1 MTSDWWDVSEEWE
14 KVKDIPLDEEQR
26 LKINRYLKTRISHT
40 EDLMVYNF
48 GPLEER
54 EKTLQRFNLDS
65 GKATYTLFT
74 NVLWDA
80 ASAQREIAFANAI
93 EWVFETI
100 EWFASHPEKQ
110 LIVKIHPAEVV
121 IGTNQPFAE
130 LITNRFPA
138 LPANVRMIKPDEK
151 VNSWSIYEV
160 TDLGLV
166 HTTTAGM
173 ELPLLGIP
181 SIVVSKTHFRG
192 RGFTI
197 DLNSKDAYFD
207 YLSQFKKE
215 NVETERSKIL
225 AERYA
230 FLLFERYQV
239 PFEVFNLDEKRGV
252 NFWRFNSISELFKID
267 YFEDII
273 DSIIK
278 RKAFLT
284 EA

>member
-1 MTSDWWDVSEEWE
+1 
-14 KVKDIPLDEEQR
+14 
-26 LKINRYLKTRISHT
+26 
-40 EDLMVYNF
+40 
-48 GPLEER
+48 
-54 EKTLQRFNLDS
+54 
-65 GKATYTLFT
+65 
-74 NVLWDA
+74 
-80 ASAQREIAFANAI
+80 
-93 EWVFETI
+93 
-100 EWFASHPEKQ
+100 
-110 LIVKIHPAEVV
+110 
-121 IGTNQPFAE
+121 
-130 LITNRFPA
+130 
-138 LPANVRMIKPDEK
+138 
-151 VNSWSIYEV
+151 
-160 TDLGLV
+160 V